1 MPTPPRSL
9 MVGGKRGL
17 PLSRAYSTASWRA
30 TVRSDGRAG
39 DSPMVH
45 RRRDSND
52 QAARL
57 VDPISVRV
65 HEAVRMTG
73 LSKSKIYQLIAS
85 GDIEA
90 AKVGRATVVFVASL
104 TEFLR
109 SNRKRPME

>member
-1 MPTPPRSL
+1 M
-9 MVGGKRGL
+9 G
-17 PLSRAYSTASWRA
+17 
-30 TVRSDGRAG
+30 
-39 DSPMVH
+39 H
-45 RRRDSND
+45 RHRDSND
-52 QAARL
+52 QTARPI
-57 VDPISVRV
+57 DPISVRV

-104 TEFLR
+104 TAFLR

>member
-1 MPTPPRSL
+1 MPTPTKPL
-9 MVGGKRGL
+9 MVGGNRCL
-17 PLSRAYSTASWRA
+17 TLSRSCSTASWRA
-30 TVRSDGRAG
+30 TVRSAGRAG

-85 GDIEA
+85 GDIEE
-90 AKVGRATVVFVASL
+90 AKVGRATVRSEEQTSELQSL
-104 TEFLR
+104 MR
-109 SNRKRPME
+109 ISYA